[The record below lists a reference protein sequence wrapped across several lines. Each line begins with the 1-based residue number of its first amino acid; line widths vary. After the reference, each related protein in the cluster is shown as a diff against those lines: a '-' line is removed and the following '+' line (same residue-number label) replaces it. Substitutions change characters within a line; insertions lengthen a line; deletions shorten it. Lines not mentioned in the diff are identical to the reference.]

1 MKYIC
6 SQDIENLAA
15 QGKKE
20 LVLDGD
26 TVLMELARDMARMLG
41 IAIVDGHYSNTG
53 SSPSRPI
60 PAPAPAGTAPA
71 LAPSTFNSTP
81 ASGSKPRGCQHA

>member
-20 LVLDGD
+20 LVLDGQ
-26 TVLMELARDMARMLG
+26 TVIMDLARDMARMLG
-41 IAIVDGHYSNTG
+41 IEIVDGQLHNP
-53 SSPSRPI
+53 SSTPSRS
-60 PAPAPAGTAPA
+60 APATAPSNAAPA
-71 LAPSTFNSTP
+71 LAPSICTSNPT
-81 ASGSKPRGCQHA
+81 SGSKPRGCQHA

>member
-20 LVLDGD
+20 LVLDGE
-26 TVLMELARDMARMLG
+26 TVIMDLARDMARMLG
-41 IAIVDGHYSNTG
+41 ITIVDSKHPGPN
-53 SSPSRPI
+53 SSPSRSVP
-60 PAPAPAGTAPA
+60 APA
-71 LAPSTFNSTP
+71 LAPTTCNSTP
-81 ASGSKPRGCQHA
+81 ASGSKPRGCQHAQ

>member
-20 LVLDGD
+20 LVVDGE
-26 TVLMELARDMARMLG
+26 TVLMALARDMARMLG
-41 IAIVDGHYSNTG
+41 ITIVDSQRPGPD
-53 SSPSRPI
+53 SSPTSS
-60 PAPAPAGTAPA
+60 APAPAH
-71 LAPSTFNSTP
+71 APSPCNSTP
-81 ASGSKPRGCQHA
+81 ASGSKPRGCQHAQ